1 MPEIILDDKFISL
14 RSFESLYDQYTDF
27 CRKLRFFIKS
37 ALVMEEESLVLEI
50 ISEFL
55 ENKEKD
61 LDELRAATRGQIQ
74 GCPPE
79 SEPVELLLGRLLMQ
93 HEDYRILQR
102 INEIK
107 RNGGIRWQTLQAI
120 IHKQAI
126 IKDPYPP
133 NLGDE

>member
-55 ENKEKD
+55 K
-61 LDELRAATRGQIQ
+61 TRKKT
-74 GCPPE
+74 
-79 SEPVELLLGRLLMQ
+79 SMS
-93 HEDYRILQR
+93 
-102 INEIK
+102 
-107 RNGGIRWQTLQAI
+107 
-120 IHKQAI
+120 
-126 IKDPYPP
+126 
-133 NLGDE
+133 